1 MLKSKKMSLFSNN
14 IIEDPWVG
22 MVYKFWNCTNPN
34 NKDVVWRDAFNIN
47 FSKTKLRDSLKDLLL
62 RDGRMKLSQE
72 EFDDMNNVLNQHAI
86 RKLNDIYKF
95 IILICLVVPTLSEEN
110 LSNIFTSCLK
120 QTKLRNGDNVTVSV
134 KFPEKQHTFVILHV
148 NTTTPQRIEITLKRK

>member
-1 MLKSKKMSLFSNN
+1 MSIFSNN
-14 IIEDPWVG
+14 IVGDPWVG
-22 MVYKFWNCTNPN
+22 MAYKFWNCTNPEY
-34 NKDVVWRDAFNIN
+34 KDVMWRDAFKIN
-47 FSKTKLRDSLKDLLL
+47 FSKSKLRDVLKDLLVHP
-62 RDGRMKLSQE
+62 DGQMKLSEQE
-72 EFDDMNNVLNQHAI
+72 FEEMNNVLNQHAI

-120 QTKLRNGDNVTVSV
+120 QTKLRNGDTVTVSV